1 MRASEDSKGA
11 GHVPSHVGFIM
22 DGNRRWAR
30 RRLLPSHAG
39 HAAGAKAVRRVVEAC
54 ADAGVRYV
62 TLFAFSTENW
72 HRPAQEV
79 LWLMRL
85 FERYLRSEAEA
96 MNRAGVRLRV
106 LGEREGFSPLIQGL
120 IEQAERLTA
129 ANDRIDL
136 MVAANYGGRWDVL
149 QAVKRWQKEHPH
161 ETVEALTESVLEGY
175 LATGDAPPVDLLVRT
190 GGEYRTS
197 NFLLWQ
203 SAYAELYFTDCL
215 WPDFGPKEVQRALAW
230 YGTRERRF
238 GADAGTIEQSSV
250 AR

>member
-1 MRASEDSKGA
+1 M
-11 GHVPSHVGFIM
+11 
-22 DGNRRWAR
+22 
-30 RRLLPSHAG
+30 
-39 HAAGAKAVRRVVEAC
+39 
-54 ADAGVRYV
+54 
-62 TLFAFSTENW
+62 
-72 HRPAQEV
+72 
-79 LWLMRL
+79 
-85 FERYLRSEAEA
+85 
-96 MNRAGVRLRV
+96 
-106 LGEREGFSPLIQGL
+106 IQGL